1 MWRTHN
7 SQTSRMFLLSNK
19 QTNKTSEIYIADFWI
34 LAHNREFYLDVSELP
49 ARHSTTKQRTRCY
62 TDTTPAP
69 ELPQNIINIPC
80 NHTGRYVIV
89 ETNYILP
96 REEGAILEICEIE
109 ILGRYSLIKK
119 KPTSDELFQVSYC
132 FVVILFSELK
142 TILILFFLH
151 LNSNILL

>member
-1 MWRTHN
+1 
-7 SQTSRMFLLSNK
+7 MFLLSNK

-62 TDTTPAP
+62 TDTTSAP

-96 REEGAILEICEIE
+96 REEGAILEICETE

-119 KPTSDELFQVSYC
+119 NPHQTNYFKFRIVLW
-132 FVVILFSELK
+132 
-142 TILILFFLH
+142 
-151 LNSNILL
+151 